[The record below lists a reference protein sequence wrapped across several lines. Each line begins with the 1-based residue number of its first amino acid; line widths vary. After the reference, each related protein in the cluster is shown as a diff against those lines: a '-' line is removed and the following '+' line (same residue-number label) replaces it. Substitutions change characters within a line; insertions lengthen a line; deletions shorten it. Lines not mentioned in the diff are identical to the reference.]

1 VSTVAG
7 MGGRRLCT
15 VGGCLLT
22 FSHFGLHD
30 WATSSET
37 PPFGSSCAACGA
49 RLSEED
55 DRAETINRST
65 GARGVCHAE
74 CYLADQC
81 CYELA

>member
-1 VSTVAG
+1 MSGNDWYDVVSEADEVAIG
-7 MGGRRLCT
+7 LCRCGRGYNGHSPV
-15 VGGCLLT
+15 VGR
-22 FSHFGLHD
+22 
-30 WATSSET
+30 
-37 PPFGSSCAACGA
+37 CAACGA
-49 RLSEED
+49 PLTECD